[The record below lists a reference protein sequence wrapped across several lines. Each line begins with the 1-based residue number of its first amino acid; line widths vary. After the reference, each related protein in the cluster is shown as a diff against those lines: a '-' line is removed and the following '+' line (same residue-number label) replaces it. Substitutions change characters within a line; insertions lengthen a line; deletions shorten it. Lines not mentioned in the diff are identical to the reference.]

1 MEHTPFRLI
10 FPSGIFT
17 MNSRNFQPTSDRRP
31 LETGPNI
38 AQPSLRSFNSKQRW
52 RIVANNVNIQL
63 HSWNPSDS
71 GCVLLLPEESSKSIA
86 RKMSRKSRT
95 SLENEIERA
104 RWEGKWNEIPKLVE
118 QLSTRTTTE
127 KHIGEQF

>member
-1 MEHTPFRLI
+1 MDHTTFRLI
-10 FPSGIFT
+10 
-17 MNSRNFQPTSDRRP
+17 NSVPFHDENYRNFQPASGRRP

-38 AQPSLRSFNSKQRW
+38 VRPSLRSFNSKQRW